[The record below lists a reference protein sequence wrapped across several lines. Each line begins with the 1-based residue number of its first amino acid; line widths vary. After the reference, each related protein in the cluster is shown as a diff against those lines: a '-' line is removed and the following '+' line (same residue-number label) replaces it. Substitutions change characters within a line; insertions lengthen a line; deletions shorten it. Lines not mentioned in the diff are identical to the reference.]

1 MYFFIGME
9 MQVDDPNFLSNILE
23 EVEAGAGLEDMDIG
37 LTQDTQPHDELQVS
51 RSTKPGAA
59 KRKKNFHW
67 QEDEIICSGWLNVS
81 KDPIHGAN
89 QTRSSFWGRIHAYY
103 EEHKETP
110 DERTVSSI
118 MHRWLTIQ
126 LQVNKFCS
134 CYEAILRRNQSGL
147 TIDDKAMFI
156 SLQNA
161 KSFQDSPS
169 HRICRHIYEALNVG
183 KKIINCTVYL

>member
-1 MYFFIGME
+1 ME
-9 MQVDDPNFLSNILE
+9 MQVDDPNFLSNILG

-89 QTRSSFWGRIHAYY
+89 QTHSSF
-103 EEHKETP
+103 
-110 DERTVSSI
+110 
-118 MHRWLTIQ
+118 
-126 LQVNKFCS
+126 
-134 CYEAILRRNQSGL
+134 
-147 TIDDKAMFI
+147 
-156 SLQNA
+156 
-161 KSFQDSPS
+161 
-169 HRICRHIYEALNVG
+169 
-183 KKIINCTVYL
+183 